1 MPKHAQ
7 AKPDIARRAA
17 KDQEKGTALDA
28 FNLEFAKDIAP
39 DRPILIAGA
48 TASGKSALA
57 LALADR
63 WGGQIINADAL
74 QVYDG
79 WRLLTARP
87 SAADEER
94 CPHHLY
100 GHVPFLGDYSV
111 GAWLRDLAPLLRTG
125 PRPII
130 VGGTGLY
137 FRALTEGLAEIPP
150 VPKPVRIVADE
161 QSHAALLAD
170 LEQSDPVIYAKI
182 DRQNRAR
189 VQRAWEVWR
198 ATGKPLSQWQA
209 ETPAP
214 LLPLDQVAAF
224 KLMADRD
231 WLNELE
237 VVPDRVAL
245 EISKRTNLVLLGMG
259 AGPYADAQYLFAEDV
274 LGYTRGHKPRHAKTY
289 RDFRSELDRLQEE
302 RIAAFAEFKADVD
315 TGAYPAAE
323 HSVTIKDDEFDAFVL
338 GLL

>member
-1 MPKHAQ
+1 M
-7 AKPDIARRAA
+7 D
-17 KDQEKGTALDA
+17 AL
-28 FNLEFAKDIAP
+28 NLEFAKDIAP

-79 WRLLTARP
+79 WRVLTARP
-87 SAADEER
+87 SAADEDR

-100 GHVPFLGDYSV
+100 GHIPFLGDYSV

-150 VPKPVRIVADE
+150 VPKALRIAADG

-231 WLNELE
+231 WLN
-237 VVPDRVAL
+237 D
-245 EISKRTNLVLLGMG
+245 
-259 AGPYADAQYLFAEDV
+259 
-274 LGYTRGHKPRHAKTY
+274 
-289 RDFRSELDRLQEE
+289 
-302 RIAAFAEFKADVD
+302 RIARRFHTMIKEGALDEARAALPHWDQVHGAAKAIGAPELIAHLRGDISLETAIEAAIIASRQYAKKQRTWLRAQS
-315 TGAYPAAE
+315 TGWTDLYIP
-323 HSVTIKDDEFDAFVL
+323 V
-338 GLL
+338 